1 MAIPSN
7 SEGESLN
14 DLVERTL
21 DRRALPLA
29 ARVLRVSKRPKRLA
43 LGPTKTSAGTLR
55 RVVLPMFT
63 WDQERISL
71 LLSEICPSEEDQID
85 KTVPG
90 PILGCL
96 IGKADVFTFD
106 ENDVVKRL
114 QPKLKAEWFPWKD
127 KSQWEAVL
135 GNPSVAKVYLDVLYE
150 TIQRRKLESE
160 SEVIENTYLPD
171 ESSRARPLA
180 GMFSA
185 VNLPPNLGQ
194 QEYVPLLH
202 PELHGHRLLRRRAWK
217 PKPFRLDDYFD
228 KAQLETASSSGESLM
243 IKTYLAYE
251 PDQQLLLPAA
261 LQEWLPDDHLAYFIS
276 DVVDQLDMSKVTAR
290 YERERR
296 GGPPY
301 HPRMMVKVLLY
312 GYCVGV
318 ASSRRIAQRL
328 HEDIA
333 FRVLAANNT
342 PDFRTISDFRK
353 DNVDALSGLFVQV
366 LALCQQA
373 GLVKLG
379 HVALDGTKVK
389 ANASKHKAMSYQRMK
404 EKAAQ
409 LAAEV
414 AELLR
419 QAQAADDEE
428 DRRYGKDKRGDELP
442 EELAFRERRLEKI
455 REAMAALEAE
465 AQAAAE
471 QAEAEGGKHPGVPD
485 DKAQRNFT
493 DTESRIIPAPGGKDF
508 LQAYNCQA
516 VVDSAHQVIV
526 AARAT
531 NQTSDKQQA
540 AAMMEETIDNV
551 GAVPREVSADA
562 GYYSAKAVGELYA
575 LGVDPFVAPEQ
586 TRHGRVV
593 PPAPRGRIPSHL
605 SPRDRMRRKLQTRRG
620 RQRYAL
626 RMQTVEPVFGQI
638 KQGRGFRQFLL
649 RGLEKVNGEWSL
661 ICTGHNL
668 LKLFRFGV
676 NLHRKA
682 RVDGPAQ
689 RIRNFAEVV
698 STALFAKLSGAGRG
712 NRQN

>member
-1 MAIPSN
+1 M
-7 SEGESLN
+7 
-14 DLVERTL
+14 
-21 DRRALPLA
+21 
-29 ARVLRVSKRPKRLA
+29 SK
-43 LGPTKTSAGTLR
+43 
-55 RVVLPMFT
+55 
-63 WDQERISL
+63 
-71 LLSEICPSEEDQID
+71 
-85 KTVPG
+85 
-90 PILGCL
+90 
-96 IGKADVFTFD
+96 
-106 ENDVVKRL
+106 
-114 QPKLKAEWFPWKD
+114 
-127 KSQWEAVL
+127 
-135 GNPSVAKVYLDVLYE
+135 
-150 TIQRRKLESE
+150 
-160 SEVIENTYLPD
+160 TYLP
-171 ESSRARPLA
+171 
-180 GMFSA
+180 
-185 VNLPPNLGQ
+185 
-194 QEYVPLLH
+194 
-202 PELHGHRLLRRRAWK
+202 
-217 PKPFRLDDYFD
+217 
-228 KAQLETASSSGESLM
+228 
-243 IKTYLAYE
+243 YE

-276 DVVDQLDMSKVTAR
+276 DVVDQLDMSEVTAR

-366 LALCQQA
+366 LAL
-373 GLVKLG
+373 
-379 HVALDGTKVK
+379 DGTKVK

-419 QAQAADDEE
+419 QAQAADDAD
-428 DRRYGKDKRGDELP
+428 DRRYGKDKRGDELA
-442 EELAFRERRLEKI
+442 EELAFREGRLEKI
-455 REAMAALEAE
+455 LEAMAALEAE

-540 AAMMEETIDNV
+540 ASMMEETIDNV

-562 GYYSAKAVGELYA
+562 GYYSAKAVDELYA
-575 LGVDPFVAPEQ
+575 MGVDPFVAPEQ

-605 SPRDRMRRKLQTRRG
+605 SSRDRMRRKLQTRRG

>member
-1 MAIPSN
+1 M
-7 SEGESLN
+7 
-14 DLVERTL
+14 
-21 DRRALPLA
+21 
-29 ARVLRVSKRPKRLA
+29 SK
-43 LGPTKTSAGTLR
+43 
-55 RVVLPMFT
+55 
-63 WDQERISL
+63 
-71 LLSEICPSEEDQID
+71 
-85 KTVPG
+85 
-90 PILGCL
+90 
-96 IGKADVFTFD
+96 
-106 ENDVVKRL
+106 
-114 QPKLKAEWFPWKD
+114 
-127 KSQWEAVL
+127 
-135 GNPSVAKVYLDVLYE
+135 
-150 TIQRRKLESE
+150 
-160 SEVIENTYLPD
+160 TYLP
-171 ESSRARPLA
+171 
-180 GMFSA
+180 
-185 VNLPPNLGQ
+185 
-194 QEYVPLLH
+194 
-202 PELHGHRLLRRRAWK
+202 
-217 PKPFRLDDYFD
+217 
-228 KAQLETASSSGESLM
+228 
-243 IKTYLAYE
+243 YE

-261 LQEWLPDDHLAYFIS
+261 LREWLPDDHLAYFIS

-312 GYCVGV
+312 GYCVGA
-318 ASSRRIAQRL
+318 ASSRCIAQRL

-342 PDFRTISDFRK
+342 PDFRTISEVRK

-442 EELAFRERRLEKI
+442 EELAFREGRLEKI

-465 AQAAAE
+465 AQAAAQ
-471 QAEAEGGKHPGVPD
+471 QAEAEGSNRPGVPD

-551 GAVPREVSADA
+551 GAVPREVSASRATLALNDA
-562 GYYSAKAVGELYA
+562 LCFLRSFDTSHSSSTATTVFI
-575 LGVDPFVAPEQ
+575 LGA
-586 TRHGRVV
+586 G
-593 PPAPRGRIPSHL
+593 SSL
-605 SPRDRMRRKLQTRRG
+605 SYLS
-620 RQRYAL
+620 
-626 RMQTVEPVFGQI
+626 
-638 KQGRGFRQFLL
+638 
-649 RGLEKVNGEWSL
+649 EKP
-661 ICTGHNL
+661 
-668 LKLFRFGV
+668 
-676 NLHRKA
+676 
-682 RVDGPAQ
+682 GPAQ
-689 RIRNFAEVV
+689 TTSFLRRIWLEGSIRRSPSHITRAANARSLEWDETTTPGRNCAFTFTAVRAIAKTKGALTAKKQCSTSVARCFAPTRPICSSTASTTWRCTRIRFTGLTAISRR
-698 STALFAKLSGAGRG
+698 STVNPRWV
-712 NRQN
+712 

>member
-1 MAIPSN
+1 M
-7 SEGESLN
+7 
-14 DLVERTL
+14 
-21 DRRALPLA
+21 
-29 ARVLRVSKRPKRLA
+29 SK
-43 LGPTKTSAGTLR
+43 
-55 RVVLPMFT
+55 
-63 WDQERISL
+63 
-71 LLSEICPSEEDQID
+71 
-85 KTVPG
+85 
-90 PILGCL
+90 
-96 IGKADVFTFD
+96 
-106 ENDVVKRL
+106 
-114 QPKLKAEWFPWKD
+114 
-127 KSQWEAVL
+127 
-135 GNPSVAKVYLDVLYE
+135 
-150 TIQRRKLESE
+150 
-160 SEVIENTYLPD
+160 TYLP
-171 ESSRARPLA
+171 
-180 GMFSA
+180 
-185 VNLPPNLGQ
+185 
-194 QEYVPLLH
+194 
-202 PELHGHRLLRRRAWK
+202 
-217 PKPFRLDDYFD
+217 
-228 KAQLETASSSGESLM
+228 
-243 IKTYLAYE
+243 YE

-261 LQEWLPDDHLAYFIS
+261 LQDWLPDDHLAYFIS
-276 DVVDQLDMSKVTAR
+276 DVVDQLDMSEVTAR

-353 DNVDALSGLFVQV
+353 DNLDALSGLFIQV
-366 LALCQQA
+366 LALCQRA

-389 ANASKHKAMSYQRMK
+389 ANASKHKAMSYGRMK
-404 EKAAQ
+404 EREAQ

-414 AELLR
+414 AELLER
-419 QAQAADDEE
+419 AREVDDEE

-442 EELAFRERRLEKI
+442 EELAFREGRLEKI

-465 AQAAAE
+465 AQAAGE
-471 QAEAEGGKHPGVPD
+471 QAEAEGGKRPGVPD

-493 DTESRIIPAPGGKDF
+493 DAESRIIPAPGGKDF
-508 LQAYNCQA
+508 LQGYNCQA

-540 AAMMEETIDNV
+540 VAMMEETIDNV

-562 GYYSAKAVGELYA
+562 GYYSAKAVDELYA

-682 RVDGPAQ
+682 RGDGLAQ
-689 RIRNFAEVV
+689 RIRN
-698 STALFAKLSGAGRG
+698 SCRG
-712 NRQN
+712 NEHGAIRKAVWQPARATGTISCRDPLSLTRNHS

>member
-1 MAIPSN
+1 M
-7 SEGESLN
+7 
-14 DLVERTL
+14 
-21 DRRALPLA
+21 
-29 ARVLRVSKRPKRLA
+29 SK
-43 LGPTKTSAGTLR
+43 
-55 RVVLPMFT
+55 
-63 WDQERISL
+63 
-71 LLSEICPSEEDQID
+71 
-85 KTVPG
+85 
-90 PILGCL
+90 
-96 IGKADVFTFD
+96 
-106 ENDVVKRL
+106 
-114 QPKLKAEWFPWKD
+114 
-127 KSQWEAVL
+127 
-135 GNPSVAKVYLDVLYE
+135 
-150 TIQRRKLESE
+150 
-160 SEVIENTYLPD
+160 TYLP
-171 ESSRARPLA
+171 
-180 GMFSA
+180 
-185 VNLPPNLGQ
+185 
-194 QEYVPLLH
+194 
-202 PELHGHRLLRRRAWK
+202 
-217 PKPFRLDDYFD
+217 
-228 KAQLETASSSGESLM
+228 
-243 IKTYLAYE
+243 YE

-428 DRRYGKDKRGDELP
+428 DRRYGEDKRGDELS

-471 QAEAEGGKHPGVPD
+471 QAEAEGGNHPGVPD

-562 GYYSAKAVGELYA
+562 GYYSAKAVDELYA

-605 SPRDRMRRKLQTRRG
+605 SPRDRMRRKLQTKRG

-668 LKLFRFGV
+668 LQFKKAFPKNFKAYADACKLNEVQPGRMFVFETGELANPRYIINFPTKRHWRGKSRMEDIESG
-676 NLHRKA
+676 LKA
-682 RVDGPAQ
+682 LASEIRQ
-689 RIRNFAEVV
+689 RNIRSIAIPPLGSSLGGLNWPDVRPRITEALQDFEDVV
-698 STALFAKLSGAGRG
+698 VVVFEAGRG
-712 NRQN
+712 TLADGRPNRSTRVPKMTVGRATLVALMHRYLVGLLDPFVTLLEVHKLMYFMQVSGEPLRLRFQKAPYGPYAENLRHVMKAINNHLISGYKDDGDSPGKQLELVPGAVKDATAFLDGQPKTKQHLEHVAELIEGFESPFGSNCCPLSIGLQWNIRLLPRKK

>member
-1 MAIPSN
+1 M
-7 SEGESLN
+7 
-14 DLVERTL
+14 
-21 DRRALPLA
+21 
-29 ARVLRVSKRPKRLA
+29 SK
-43 LGPTKTSAGTLR
+43 
-55 RVVLPMFT
+55 
-63 WDQERISL
+63 
-71 LLSEICPSEEDQID
+71 
-85 KTVPG
+85 
-90 PILGCL
+90 
-96 IGKADVFTFD
+96 
-106 ENDVVKRL
+106 
-114 QPKLKAEWFPWKD
+114 
-127 KSQWEAVL
+127 
-135 GNPSVAKVYLDVLYE
+135 
-150 TIQRRKLESE
+150 
-160 SEVIENTYLPD
+160 TYLP
-171 ESSRARPLA
+171 
-180 GMFSA
+180 
-185 VNLPPNLGQ
+185 
-194 QEYVPLLH
+194 
-202 PELHGHRLLRRRAWK
+202 
-217 PKPFRLDDYFD
+217 
-228 KAQLETASSSGESLM
+228 
-243 IKTYLAYE
+243 YE

-276 DVVDQLDMSKVTAR
+276 DVVDQLDMSEVTAR

-301 HPRMMVKVLLY
+301 HPRMMVKALLY

-353 DNVDALSGLFVQV
+353 DNLDALSGLFIQV
-366 LALCQQA
+366 LALCQRA

-379 HVALDGTKVK
+379 HVSLDGTKVK
-389 ANASKHKAMSYQRMK
+389 ANASKHKAMSYGRMK
-404 EKAAQ
+404 EREAQ

-414 AELLR
+414 AELLG

-442 EELAFRERRLEKI
+442 EELAFREGRLEKI

-471 QAEAEGGKHPGVPD
+471 QAEAEGGKRSGVPD

-508 LQAYNCQA
+508 LQGYNCQA

-562 GYYSAKAVGELYA
+562 GYYSAKAVDELYA

-682 RVDGPAQ
+682 RGGGPAQ
-689 RIRNFAEVV
+689 RIKNSCRGSEHGAIRKAVWGLAGATGKI
-698 STALFAKLSGAGRG
+698 SCRDPLSLTRK
-712 NRQN
+712 NR

>member
-1 MAIPSN
+1 M
-7 SEGESLN
+7 
-14 DLVERTL
+14 
-21 DRRALPLA
+21 
-29 ARVLRVSKRPKRLA
+29 SK
-43 LGPTKTSAGTLR
+43 
-55 RVVLPMFT
+55 
-63 WDQERISL
+63 
-71 LLSEICPSEEDQID
+71 
-85 KTVPG
+85 
-90 PILGCL
+90 
-96 IGKADVFTFD
+96 
-106 ENDVVKRL
+106 
-114 QPKLKAEWFPWKD
+114 
-127 KSQWEAVL
+127 
-135 GNPSVAKVYLDVLYE
+135 
-150 TIQRRKLESE
+150 
-160 SEVIENTYLPD
+160 TYLP
-171 ESSRARPLA
+171 
-180 GMFSA
+180 
-185 VNLPPNLGQ
+185 
-194 QEYVPLLH
+194 
-202 PELHGHRLLRRRAWK
+202 
-217 PKPFRLDDYFD
+217 
-228 KAQLETASSSGESLM
+228 
-243 IKTYLAYE
+243 YE

-276 DVVDQLDMSKVTAR
+276 DVVDQLDMSEVTAR

-296 GGPPY
+296 CGPPY
-301 HPRMMVKVLLY
+301 HPRMMVKALLY

-333 FRVLAANNT
+333 FRVLAA
-342 PDFRTISDFRK
+342 
-353 DNVDALSGLFVQV
+353 
-366 LALCQQA
+366 
-373 GLVKLG
+373 
-379 HVALDGTKVK
+379 
-389 ANASKHKAMSYQRMK
+389 
-404 EKAAQ
+404 
-409 LAAEV
+409 EV

-419 QAQAADDEE
+419 QAQAADEEE
-428 DRRYGKDKRGDELP
+428 DRRYGKDKRGDELS
-442 EELAFRERRLEKI
+442 EELAFREGRLEKI

-465 AQAAAE
+465 AQTAAE
-471 QAEAEGGKHPGVPD
+471 QAEAEGGKRPGVPD

-562 GYYSAKAVGELYA
+562 GYYSAKAVDELYA

-593 PPAPRGRIPSHL
+593 PPAPRDRIPGHL
-605 SPRDRMRRKLQTRRG
+605 SPRDRMRRKLQTKRG

-698 STALFAKLSGAGRG
+698 STALFAKLSGGRPG
-712 NRQN
+712 QPAQLVVAIHCR